1 MNWESINTEQM
12 VDFMATHCPKSIL
25 ADGLN
30 DCIVG
35 VLIIKPKTTNVLY
48 STHKIVR
55 KLMKRDGM
63 SYLDAVEFFDFNI
76 KGAMFDESITPKY
89 INDLPNPNLN

>member
-1 MNWESINTEQM
+1 MTTEQM
-12 VDFMATHCPKSIL
+12 VDFLATTCPKSIL
-25 ADGLN
+25 ADGLD

-35 VLIIKPKTTNVLY
+35 VLLIKPHTTNVLY
-48 STHKIVR
+48 STNKIVR

-63 SYLDAVEFFDFNI
+63 SYMDAVEFFDFNI
-76 KGAMFDESITPKY
+76 KGAMFDEHITPKY